1 LSLPAIH
8 AVQESRQMKPGRLR
22 PLLLCGYG
30 IGSLGTGILSS
41 VPSLLLL
48 YFMTEALGI
57 TPALAGLGIFIPKI
71 WDMVF
76 DPIMG
81 TISDRT
87 KTRWGHRRPYL
98 LIGGILA
105 ALSFGLLFHVP
116 RFEASRSNFV
126 YVILVFWAS
135 TTFYSVFSVPYIA
148 MPAELSDESNER
160 TIIVS
165 YRMGFALAGILLGS
179 ALGPILVTSFGGG
192 RRGYSAMGVVLG
204 LFSAFAMLL
213 TFLTSRH
220 LSLRPRLETNLQ
232 LWDQTAR
239 ALRNRPFF
247 ALWATYIVQMAAISC
262 IFASLPYFVVYVL
275 GNSENA
281 VGKLLLAMFL
291 AAIAFMPFWVW
302 VSGRIGKRYA
312 LIASIAMYA
321 LAALALALDGRKPS
335 VWVIT
340 GQFVL
345 MGIAFAG
352 LQLMPFSMLTDAINL
367 DFSNTGMRREGMFTG
382 LWIAGEKAGL
392 ALGPLIAGSL
402 FSAFGFRLADAD
414 ATVHPSGVLLGIRM
428 GSSIVP
434 AALLAMSMIMA
445 LKYPVHRS

>member
-1 LSLPAIH
+1 
-8 AVQESRQMKPGRLR
+8 
-22 PLLLCGYG
+22 
-30 IGSLGTGILSS
+30 
-41 VPSLLLL
+41 
-48 YFMTEALGI
+48 
-57 TPALAGLGIFIPKI
+57 
-71 WDMVF
+71 
-76 DPIMG
+76 
-81 TISDRT
+81 
-87 KTRWGHRRPYL
+87 
-98 LIGGILA
+98 
-105 ALSFGLLFHVP
+105 
-116 RFEASRSNFV
+116 V
-126 YVILVFWAS
+126 YVIAVFLAS
-135 TTFYSVFSVPYIA
+135 TTFYSVYSVPYIA

-179 ALGPILVTSFGGG
+179 TLGPILVTSFGGG

-213 TFLTSRH
+213 TFLTSRF
-220 LSLRPRLETNLQ
+220 LRLQPRLEANLQ
-232 LWDQTAR
+232 LWDQAVR

-247 ALWATYIVQMAAISC
+247 ILWVTYIVQMAAISC

-275 GNSENA
+275 GDSENA
-281 VGKLLLAMFL
+281 VGKFLLAMFL

-321 LAALALALDGRKPS
+321 LAALALALDGRKHS
-335 VWVIT
+335 VWVIA
-340 GQFVL
+340 GQFVV

-367 DFSNTGMRREGMFTG
+367 DVSNTGMRREGMFTG

-402 FSAFGFRLADAD
+402 FSAFGFQLAHADA
-414 ATVHPSGVLLGIRM
+414 AVHPSGVLLGIRM

-434 AALLAMSMIMA
+434 TALLAMSMIMA
-445 LKYPVHRS
+445 SKYPLHRS